1 MRQAR
6 LALRIDSPLREE
18 SMSVPSW
25 QSRVVHLLVRARMR
39 PHAFEPIDPAW
50 VRLNMGRPRVARR
63 FMARSTG
70 ASVEQV
76 PAGGRWPGGERLSW
90 PNAVTSVGAGSN
102 SQPVILYLHGGGFI
116 ACSPETHRPLVGSL
130 VRRTGWTAYVPAYR
144 LAPEHPYPA
153 ALDDAML
160 AYEHLVHDL
169 AIDPARI
176 VVTGDS
182 AGGGL
187 ALALV
192 MSLRDRG
199 IALPAALVLFSPWT
213 DLAATGASL
222 DENSD
227 RCAMFAGD
235 TIRRASR
242 FYVGEQDPRH
252 PLLSPLYGAYEG
264 LPPILLH
271 ASHDEVL
278 RDDTL
283 RVAERARAAG
293 VHVTLRMWRGVP
305 HVWQFFAA
313 VLPEARESL
322 SDAVH
327 FMRHAV
333 GAEGSR
339 G

>member
-1 MRQAR
+1 MPS
-6 LALRIDSPLREE
+6 RIPHREE
-18 SMSVPSW
+18 SMSAPSW
-25 QSRVVHLLVRARMR
+25 QSRLVQSLVRARMR
-39 PHAFEPIDPAW
+39 PHAFKPIDPAW
-50 VRLNMGRPRVARR
+50 VRINMGRPRVARR

-70 ASVEQV
+70 ATLEQWQ
-76 PAGGRWPGGERLSW
+76 ANGRWPGGERLSW
-90 PNAVTSVGAGSN
+90 PNAATSAVHDSDA
-102 SQPVILYLHGGGFI
+102 QPVMLYLHGGGFI
-116 ACSPETHRPLVGSL
+116 ACSPETHRPLVGSI
-130 VRRTGWTAYVPAYR
+130 VRRTGFTAYVPAYR

-153 ALDDAML
+153 ALDDAIG
-160 AYEHLVHDL
+160 AYDHLVHDL
-169 AIDPARI
+169 GIDPSRI
-176 VVTGDS
+176 VVAGDS

-192 MSLRDRG
+192 MSIRDRG
-199 IALPAALVLFSPWT
+199 TRTPAALVLFSPWT
-213 DLAATGASL
+213 DLAATGNSL

-242 FYVGEQDPRH
+242 FYVGAQDPRH
-252 PLLSPLYGAYEG
+252 PLLSPLYGAYDG

-283 RVAERARAAG
+283 RVAERAREAG
-293 VHVTLRMWRGVP
+293 VEVTLRMWRGVP

-322 SDAVH
+322 SDAVQ
-327 FMRHAV
+327 FMHRVTNTFERHRPSV
-333 GAEGSR
+333 
-339 G
+339 

>member
-1 MRQAR
+1 MTG
-6 LALRIDSPLREE
+6 
-18 SMSVPSW
+18 PSW
-25 QSRVVHLLVRARMR
+25 QSRVVQTLVRVRMR
-39 PHAFEPIDPAW
+39 PHAFKPIDPAW
-50 VRLNMGRPRVARR
+50 VRINMGRPRVARR

-70 ASVEQV
+70 ATLEQLI
-76 PAGGRWPGGERLSW
+76 ANGRWPGGERLSW
-90 PNAVTSVGAGSN
+90 PSASTSQLQEGETRHGGEMLHGSDT
-102 SQPVILYLHGGGFI
+102 QPVMLYLHGGGFI
-116 ACSPETHRPLVGSL
+116 ACSPETHRPLVGSI
-130 VRRTGWTAYVPAYR
+130 VRRTGFTAYVPAYR

-153 ALDDAML
+153 ALEDAVG
-160 AYEHLVHDL
+160 AYDHLVQDL
-169 AIDPARI
+169 GVDPARI
-176 VVTGDS
+176 VVAGDS

-192 MSLRDRG
+192 MSIRDRG
-199 IALPAALVLFSPWT
+199 TRTPSALVLFSPWT

-252 PLLSPLYGAYEG
+252 PLLSPLYGVYEG

-283 RVAERARAAG
+283 RVAERARVAG
-293 VHVTLRMWRGVP
+293 VDVTLRMWHGVP

-322 SDAVH
+322 SDAVA
-327 FMRHAV
+327 FMHRVTNTFERHRPSV
-333 GAEGSR
+333 
-339 G
+339 